1 MIQPRLSLAQEFS
14 IQDLQLIA
22 QFLPLLS
29 QRAMPLFYWTSNLF
43 SIVSGCPLL
52 FWSNNLILA
61 DTVLSWF
68 SKRVFSTKVCKPAHS
83 HAPKHTEHWTGGRV
97 GRGFIFLLIK
107 PLKNHTHTQIYIY
120 KIYICLFQNTSSDQ
134 LKLAREIKFPKS
146 QQIRFFSFLFLEGGK
161 HLQEISFL
169 FMIRQQGNFFWEREA
184 DETLTNPTSQRKAI
198 LQKGPQRKGGI
209 SFPLQRRWCAM
220 LWEGSLLVGGAQ
232 SAADTQAHPLFCGPP
247 QPARCSAY
255 GQGQPLARKKSDRL
269 ICIPWDISI
278 RK

>member
-120 KIYICLFQNTSSDQ
+120 IRYIYVCFKTLRLTSLSLQGKLSFQNHSRSDSF
-134 LKLAREIKFPKS
+134 LSYFLRAANIFKRYPFFSWYDSREI
-146 QQIRFFSFLFLEGGK
+146 FF
-161 HLQEISFL
+161 
-169 FMIRQQGNFFWEREA
+169 EREK
-184 DETLTNPTSQRKAI
+184 LMK
-198 LQKGPQRKGGI
+198 L
-209 SFPLQRRWCAM
+209 
-220 LWEGSLLVGGAQ
+220 
-232 SAADTQAHPLFCGPP
+232 
-247 QPARCSAY
+247 
-255 GQGQPLARKKSDRL
+255 
-269 ICIPWDISI
+269 
-278 RK
+278 